1 MAEKILNFQKPEK
14 VVQIKKEARKGAF
27 EFKPL
32 EPGFGLTIG
41 NALRRV
47 LLSSLEGYAITSAR
61 FSGVEH
67 EFSTIPGIVED
78 VTSILL
84 NLKKIRFKAKASG
97 IENETVKAKLGGKKQ
112 ITAGDLQKFIQNFEI
127 LNPDLVLF
135 NAEPKVNLDV
145 VLTIEKGRGYVTIE
159 ENKRKDV
166 PLGTVFID
174 SIHTPIKHVKY
185 AVDNYRVGQKTDYE
199 RLVIEVETDGSISPR
214 EALTEAA
221 KILIQHFI
229 LFSDEKISIEE
240 SPVQAKEEVYDQKM
254 LHMRQLLKTKL
265 EDLGISVRALNCLKA
280 AEVNTL
286 GELVQYNKSQLM
298 KFRNFGKKSMDEL
311 EKLVEEKGLTFGM
324 DLSKYNLDLD

>member
-14 VVQIKKEARKGAF
+14 VVQIKKEAQKGAF

-84 NLKKIRFKAKASG
+84 NLKKIRFKAKTSG

-112 ITAGDLQKFIQNFEI
+112 ITAGDLQKFIQNFEV
-127 LNPDLVLF
+127 LNPQLVLF
-135 NAEPKVNLDV
+135 NADPKVNLDV

-166 PLGTVFID
+166 PLGTIFID

-185 AVDNYRVGQKTDYE
+185 SVDNYRVGQKTDYE

-240 SPVQAKEEVYDQKM
+240 SPEPAQEEVYDQKM

-280 AEVNTL
+280 ADVNTL
-286 GELVQYNKSQLM
+286 GELVQYNKNQLM